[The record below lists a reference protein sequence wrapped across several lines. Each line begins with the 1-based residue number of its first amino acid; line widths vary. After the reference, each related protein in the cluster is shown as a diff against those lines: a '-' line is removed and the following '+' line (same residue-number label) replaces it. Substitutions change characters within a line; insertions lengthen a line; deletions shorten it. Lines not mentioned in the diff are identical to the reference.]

1 MLGVE
6 NPGLRHGDTQLAAS
20 PLANGLPAVMELKLT
35 RLVQGGGSEVAVS
48 WPEIDSY

>member
-6 NPGLRHGDTQLAAS
+6 NPGLRQGGTRLTMS
-20 PLANGLPAVMELKLT
+20 PVVNGLPAVMPLT
-35 RLVQGGGSEVAVS
+35 RLVQGGVSEVAAS